1 MLKCRNC
8 GEILST
14 NDNYCSNC
22 GFSIKDQNTEEFQ
35 VSSDDLVKTVKKLIN
50 EGNVRRIIIRDDK
63 GKTLLDMPVTIG
75 VIGAIIAP
83 WLAALGVIGAIATNC
98 NIVVVRKK

>member
-50 EGNVRRIIIRDDK
+50 
-63 GKTLLDMPVTIG
+63 
-75 VIGAIIAP
+75 
-83 WLAALGVIGAIATNC
+83 
-98 NIVVVRKK
+98 KKLK